1 MSSAESVARVSSG
14 ETENALRYRCI
25 IDAVRLINRNMQQ
38 VHNEEDLGLSVS
50 PAWRLLNN
58 AANHLLKQ
66 AHTLLRGEAEQ

>member
-1 MSSAESVARVSSG
+1 MSSAASTARETSV

-25 IDAVRLINRNMQQ
+25 IDAVRLVNKNKQL
-38 VHNEEDLGLSVS
+38 VHEEEALGMSVS

-66 AHTLLRGEAEQ
+66 AHTLLRGEEQ

>member
-1 MSSAESVARVSSG
+1 MSPAASTARDSSG

-25 IDAVRLINRNMQQ
+25 IDAVRLINKNKQQ
-38 VHNEEDLGLSVS
+38 VHEEEALGMSVS

-66 AHTLLRGEAEQ
+66 AHTLLRGDVQE